1 MTAMNPATSLGTS
14 GGDCVVEGH
23 NVHLDRGRECNDGH
37 LLIVATSS
45 NRKSKASVSWA
56 TNSSAGYHKAAWPTN
71 SWLDLEGLNAFQDN
85 GLVQR
90 SGASTTSQLQ
100 QVKAP
105 KDGHAL
111 TASDTATD
119 ERNVVIDA
127 RTSLGLDLLA
137 DPPRLGQPYPAQRLP
152 TIAGAFSSVH
162 EASRPA
168 PTCDPTAP
176 SGNCDHAVISGPEAA
191 GPSGFELGA
200 LPMWKRGL
208 TLPCTSGRN
217 SYRT

>member
-23 NVHLDRGRECNDGH
+23 NVH

-137 DPPRLGQPYPAQRLP
+137 DPPRSPHLDVMSRWVNHIQPS
-152 TIAGAFSSVH
+152 AFQPLQ
-162 EASRPA
+162 APFPRCTRPHV
-168 PTCDPTAP
+168 PHQPVTRPRPRETATMP
-176 SGNCDHAVISGPEAA
+176 
-191 GPSGFELGA
+191 
-200 LPMWKRGL
+200 
-208 TLPCTSGRN
+208 
-217 SYRT
+217 